1 VANAVTPCRIFAL
14 LGTLVLIAALPA
26 GAQTAQPATHL
37 AAQSPTAPVGVKRRI
52 AVAAHQIA
60 RGATLTADDIE
71 FRDSTMRSG
80 APADTNEVA
89 RGWVT
94 RRIINAGELLR
105 APAVE
110 PPNLVT
116 ANQSVE
122 VEWNDGNIHLSLRG
136 IATRN
141 APIGSRVTVRMESGR
156 RVDGTVV
163 AAGRVRI
170 D

>member
-1 VANAVTPCRIFAL
+1 METVSSPRILAL
-14 LGTLVLIAALPA
+14 LGALVLIAAAPA
-26 GAQTAQPATHL
+26 AAQVAQPKQMAAQTPSAS
-37 AAQSPTAPVGVKRRI
+37 AAGKRRVP
-52 AVAAHQIA
+52 VATRQIA

-71 FRDSTMRSG
+71 LRDSTMR
-80 APADTNEVA
+80 PVVQVDTSEVA
-89 RGWVT
+89 PGWVT
-94 RRIINAGELLR
+94 RRVISAGEILR

-116 ANQSVE
+116 ANQPVE
-122 VEWNDGNIHLSLRG
+122 VEWSDQNIKLTLRG
-136 IATRN
+136 VATRN

-156 RVDGTVV
+156 RVDGIVV

>member
-1 VANAVTPCRIFAL
+1 MSSRILAL
-14 LGTLVLIAALPA
+14 LATLVLIAAAPA
-26 GAQTAQPATHL
+26 GAQVAQPTQL
-37 AAQSPTAPVGVKRRI
+37 ARETPSAPVGVKRRV
-52 AVAAHQIA
+52 AVATHQIV

-71 FRDSTMRSG
+71 LRDSTMRSG
-80 APADTNEVA
+80 APIDTNEVQP
-89 RGWVT
+89 GWVT
-94 RRIINAGELLR
+94 RRMINAGEILR

-122 VEWNDGNIHLSLRG
+122 VEWADGNIKLTLRG
-136 IATRN
+136 TATRN

-163 AAGRVRI
+163 GAGRVRI

>member
-1 VANAVTPCRIFAL
+1 MVDTVKSSRILAL
-14 LGTLVLIAALPA
+14 LGTLVLIAAVPA
-26 GAQTAQPATHL
+26 GAQVGQPTHL
-37 AAQSPTAPVGVKRRI
+37 ATQTPPVPVGVTRRVP
-52 AVAAHQIA
+52 VATHQIA

-80 APADTNEVA
+80 TPADTNEVA
-89 RGWVT
+89 PGWVT
-94 RRIINAGELLR
+94 RRMINAGEILR
-105 APAVE
+105 SPAVE
-110 PPNLVT
+110 PPSLVT
-116 ANQSVE
+116 ANQPVE
-122 VEWNDGNIHLSLRG
+122 VEWVDGNIKLTLRG

-141 APIGSRVTVRMESGR
+141 APIGSRVTVRMENGR

>member
-1 VANAVTPCRIFAL
+1 MTTIVKSPRILAL
-14 LGTLVLIAALPA
+14 IGTLVLIAGSGA
-26 GAQTAQPATHL
+26 GAQAPQPAQL
-37 AAQSPTAPVGVKRRI
+37 VAQTPPALVGIKRRVP
-52 AVAAHQIA
+52 VATHQIA

-71 FRDSTMRSG
+71 LRDSTMRSG
-80 APADTNEVA
+80 GTIDTSDVAP
-89 RGWVT
+89 GWVT
-94 RRIINAGELLR
+94 RRVINAGEILR
-105 APAVE
+105 GPAVE

-122 VEWNDGNIHLSLRG
+122 VEWADQNIRLTLHG

-141 APIGSRVTVRMESGR
+141 APIGTRVTVRMDSGR

-163 AAGRVRI
+163 GAGRVRI